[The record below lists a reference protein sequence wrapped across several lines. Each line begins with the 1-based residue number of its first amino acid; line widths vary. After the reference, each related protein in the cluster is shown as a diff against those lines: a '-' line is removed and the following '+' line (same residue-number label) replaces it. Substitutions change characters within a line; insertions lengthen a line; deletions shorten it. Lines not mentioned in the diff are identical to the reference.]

1 MNARCKLRASLA
13 AAALA
18 AAVPAVAA
26 EAVTVYTVPA
36 DELPATTTYYSAP
49 STATTYYYVPSTET
63 YYYVP
68 ATTEV
73 YTEAPI
79 TVYADRAT
87 DDQRITD
94 DVGFAI
100 ASDPR
105 ISGTIGVDTFNRDVT
120 LTGRVGTTV
129 QKDWAD
135 QDAKGVDGV
144 RDVNNYLRPR
154 VGES

>member
-1 MNARCKLRASLA
+1 MTARFKLRASLA

-18 AAVPAVAA
+18 AAVPALAA
-26 EAVTVYTVPA
+26 QDVTIYTVPA
-36 DELPATTTYYSAP
+36 TEVPATTYYVP
-49 STATTYYYVPSTET
+49 STADTTYYYVPSTNT

-68 ATTEV
+68 ATNEV

-79 TVYADRAT
+79 TVYADPMT
-87 DDQRITD
+87 DDQLIAD
-94 DVGFAI
+94 DVGAAI

-105 ISGTIGVDTFNRDVT
+105 VSGTIGIDSFNGDVT
-120 LTGRVGTTV
+120 LTGRVGTPV

-144 RDVNNYLRPR
+144 NDVNNLIRPR